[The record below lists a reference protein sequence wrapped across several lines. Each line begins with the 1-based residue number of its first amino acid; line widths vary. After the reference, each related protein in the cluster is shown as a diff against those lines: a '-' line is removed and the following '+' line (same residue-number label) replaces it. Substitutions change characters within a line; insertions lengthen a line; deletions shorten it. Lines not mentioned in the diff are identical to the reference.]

1 MRNIKGRQPA
11 SFLVLPPQQPT
22 FVVPANLKVGA
33 CQTLDNILML
43 FGSKGQNWIK
53 GDEYEHTNAGEYSN
67 SRLKVLR
74 KAFDGFCL
82 IGGVKKVDGQYEGA
96 ARVALALA
104 ITQYHKPT
112 AEMVATQVAKRDSEC
127 ISALLMDEY
136 TIISFN
142 DDSKVKFSDI
152 RAVVK
157 LAKKLIQEAPTAV

>member
-1 MRNIKGRQPA
+1 MRNIKGRQPD
-11 SFLVLPPQQPT
+11 SFLVVPPQPNPI

-53 GDEYEHTNAGEYSN
+53 GEEYEHTNAGEYSD
-67 SRLKVLR
+67 SRQKVLQ

-82 IGGVKKVDGQYEGA
+82 IGGVKKVDGKYEGA

-104 ITQYHKPT
+104 ITQYHAPT
-112 AEMVATQVAKRDSEC
+112 AKRVAKESDPELVQ
-127 ISALLMDEY
+127 ALLVNEY
-136 TIISFN
+136 TITDFN
-142 DDSKVKFSDI
+142 DDRAVKFADI

-157 LAKKLIQEAPTAV
+157 LAKKLIRKAPTAV